1 MTEEGDDFPITD
13 AEEYLHQPAF
23 DGLGECVAMETIVIF
38 FWVR

>member
-23 DGLGECVAMETIVIF
+23 GGLGKRNNYGF
-38 FWVR
+38 FFLEALM